1 MDKTFFSHAIIR
13 QLFIVIALLTLLP
26 FEGQSRETTLNI
38 LYTGAMNG
46 ELEPC
51 ECSPEADFGGLAR
64 ISGYILRNRIGL
76 YPYIL
81 IDAGNFSDRDSAQ
94 GRLKSEAV
102 INSFTIMNYDAVAF
116 MKNEKYY
123 SDDFFAS
130 LIQRYKVPFVSDSY
144 PCKRAVSISRGL
156 LEVNISSVL
165 DELKEDK
172 LNILVTDK
180 SAADLTTAEGWDVII
195 SSSGEIIDG
204 VPKVKGAL
212 FMSGYPNG
220 KHLGILTL
228 HVDEKGKVTKFK
240 HRFESLGTDIQEDE
254 MVRRILDEYD
264 SKAAV
269 LMKYAERPAAGT
281 TYPDVSKCS
290 ECKVVQ

>member
-1 MDKTFFSHAIIR
+1 
-13 QLFIVIALLTLLP
+13 
-26 FEGQSRETTLNI
+26 
-38 LYTGAMNG
+38 
-46 ELEPC
+46 
-51 ECSPEADFGGLAR
+51 
-64 ISGYILRNRIGL
+64 
-76 YPYIL
+76 
-81 IDAGNFSDRDSAQ
+81 
-94 GRLKSEAV
+94 
-102 INSFTIMNYDAVAF
+102 MNYDAVAF